1 MPRRV
6 LITGGAGFIG
16 SHTALVLLEQG
27 YELVV
32 LDNFD
37 NSSPEALRRVKELAD
52 SNALELVEGD
62 VRDLAAVHRAFD
74 CGGPIDGVIHFAGLK
89 AVGESVAN
97 PLRYWDVNVNGSR
110 VLAAAMEQHQC
121 RTLVFSSTSTVYG
134 EPEAFPLK
142 EEMTTTPVHPYAQT
156 KLAVEQ
162 MLGALCRSEDWRV
175 ACLRYFNPVGAHP
188 SGRIGEDPLGIP
200 NNLFPFIT
208 QVAAGRRDKLLIFG
222 NDYPTHDGSGIR
234 DYLHVMDLAE
244 AHSVTLGH
252 LFQATAPHQ
261 LTLNIG
267 TGCGL
272 SVLDV
277 LHGFERATG
286 LQIPYEVVGR
296 RPGDVPKLEGCPQK
310 AKNVL
315 GWSAKRD
322 LAQMCRDGWAWQQAN
337 PLGYR
342 NIP

>member
-1 MPRRV
+1 VSFRGNSKIDESYRLKDYLDDLAMPRRV

-37 NSSPEALRRVKELAD
+37 NSSPEALMRVKELAD

-62 VRDLAAVHRAFD
+62 VRDLAAVHHAFD

-142 EEMTTTPVHPYAQT
+142 EEMQTTPVHPYAQT

-277 LHGFERATG
+277 LHGFEKAT
-286 LQIPYEVVGR
+286 
-296 RPGDVPKLEGCPQK
+296 
-310 AKNVL
+310 
-315 GWSAKRD
+315 
-322 LAQMCRDGWAWQQAN
+322 
-337 PLGYR
+337 
-342 NIP
+342 